1 MLAKRIFTVTL
12 FFIMAVVLIWGC
24 GQKGSIKMT
33 NELRQFIQDFEKKVV
48 PLSRELN
55 LAYFKAT
62 TTGKKEYYQQWE
74 TDELKMSKILS
85 DKSDFAKLKKFK
97 ESGLISDPI
106 LQRELTVLYNK
117 YLEKQIDPQKLEEM
131 IRRQTAIEKK
141 YSTFRAKL
149 NGKELTDN
157 DIELILKTETNSE
170 KLKNAWLA
178 SKQIGAVVA
187 DSVLQLVKM
196 RNEAA
201 RELGFA
207 NYHAMKLNLSEQD
220 PEQIGKLFDE
230 LDSLTANA
238 FAGLKD
244 EIDNYLA
251 RKYRIKKSELM
262 PWHYQNRFFQE
273 APKIY
278 QVDLD
283 EFYKDKDLVEIVRNY
298 YAGIGLPIDEVI
310 EQSDLFERKGKYQHA
325 YSTDIDREGDVRVV
339 CNVKPN
345 YNWMNTLLHEF
356 GHSVY
361 DKYSD
366 RNLPW
371 VLREPAHTFT
381 TEAIAMMFGRFAAN
395 PDWLTGVA
403 GVPRNTVEKVADA
416 CRKSQRLDQLVFSR
430 WAQVMY
436 RFEKSMYQNPDQDLN
451 TLWWQ
456 LVEKY
461 QLLKKP
467 AGRNQA
473 DWAAK
478 IHVALYPAYYHNYLM
493 GELLASQLYY
503 YITHHVLQGDSPA
516 VRSFANQKAVGRYL
530 TEKIFM
536 PGKRYYWDDM
546 IEKATGEKLT
556 AKYYAQQFVD

>member
-1 MLAKRIFTVTL
+1 M
-12 FFIMAVVLIWGC
+12 
-24 GQKGSIKMT
+24 
-33 NELRQFIQDFEKKVV
+33 
-48 PLSRELN
+48 
-55 LAYFKAT
+55 
-62 TTGKKEYYQQWE
+62 
-74 TDELKMSKILS
+74 
-85 DKSDFAKLKKFK
+85 
-97 ESGLISDPI
+97 
-106 LQRELTVLYNK
+106 
-117 YLEKQIDPQKLEEM
+117 
-131 IRRQTAIEKK
+131 
-141 YSTFRAKL
+141 
-149 NGKELTDN
+149 
-157 DIELILKTETNSE
+157 ILKTETNSE

-436 RFEKSMYQNPDQDLN
+436 RFEKSMYQNPDQDL
-451 TLWWQ
+451 
-456 LVEKY
+456 
-461 QLLKKP
+461 
-467 AGRNQA
+467 
-473 DWAAK
+473 
-478 IHVALYPAYYHNYLM
+478 
-493 GELLASQLYY
+493 
-503 YITHHVLQGDSPA
+503 
-516 VRSFANQKAVGRYL
+516 
-530 TEKIFM
+530 
-536 PGKRYYWDDM
+536 
-546 IEKATGEKLT
+546 
-556 AKYYAQQFVD
+556 

>member
-1 MLAKRIFTVTL
+1 MLAKRIFTITSFLMLAIV
-12 FFIMAVVLIWGC
+12 FIWGC
-24 GQKGSIKMT
+24 GQKGSTKMT
-33 NELRQFIQDFEKKVV
+33 KEFRQFIQEFEKKVV

-55 LAYFKAT
+55 LAYFQAT

-74 TDELKMSKILS
+74 ADELKMSKILS
-85 DKSDFAKLKKFK
+85 DQSDFAKLKKFK
-97 ESGLISDPI
+97 ESGLIRDPI

-157 DIELILKTETNSE
+157 DLEKILKTETDSQN
-170 KLKNAWLA
+170 LKAAWVA

-187 DSVLQLVKM
+187 DSVLQLAKM

-201 RELGFA
+201 RELGFP
-207 NYHAMKLNLSEQD
+207 NYHAMKLNLSEQN
-220 PEQIGKLFDE
+220 PEQIENLFDE
-230 LDSLTANA
+230 LDALTART

-244 EIDNYLA
+244 QIDDYLA
-251 RKYRIKKSELM
+251 SRYRIRKSQLM

-283 EFYKDKDLVEIVRNY
+283 EFYKDKDLVEIARKY
-298 YAGIGLPIDEVI
+298 YAGIGLPIDDVI
-310 EQSDLFERKGKYQHA
+310 ERSDLFERKGKYQHA

-339 CNVKPN
+339 CNVKSN
-345 YNWMNTLLHEF
+345 YNWMGTLLHEF

-366 RNLPW
+366 RDLPW

-381 TEAIAMMFGRFAAN
+381 TEAIAMMFGRFAGN
-395 PDWLTGVA
+395 PDWLVEVA
-403 GVPRNTVEKVADA
+403 GVPRKEVEKLADN
-416 CRKSQRLDQLVFSR
+416 CLKSQRLEQLVFSR

-451 TLWWQ
+451 GLWWQ

-467 AGRNQA
+467 EGRNQP

-493 GELLASQLYY
+493 GELLASQLYF
-503 YITHHVLQGDSPA
+503 YITHHVLQGDAPV
-516 VRSFANQKAVGRYL
+516 VRSFANQKSVGQYL
-530 TEKIFM
+530 TEKIFK
-536 PGKRYYWDDM
+536 PGKRFYWNDM

-556 AKYYAQQFVD
+556 AKYYARQFVD

>member
-1 MLAKRIFTVTL
+1 
-12 FFIMAVVLIWGC
+12 
-24 GQKGSIKMT
+24 MT

-503 YITHHVLQGDSPA
+503 YITNNVLQGDSPA

-530 TEKIFM
+530 AEKIFM